1 MENNNEQYSFV
12 LGALARIDKK
22 VDIMSASLQEVKI
35 DLIHVKEDIDE
46 ARADISE
53 LKQYNS
59 LAILK
64 HIDEDEE
71 FREFEEEMER

>member
-1 MENNNEQYSFV
+1 MENEQYAFV

-22 VDIMSASLQEVKI
+22 VDIMTESFQEIKI
-35 DLIHVKEDIDE
+35 ELIHMKEDIDE

-59 LAILK
+59 
-64 HIDEDEE
+64 HYIDKQVEKMD
-71 FREFEEEMER
+71 EFESEFDV

>member
-1 MENNNEQYSFV
+1 MENDQYAFV

-22 VDIMSASLQEVKI
+22 VDMMNESFQEVKI
-35 DLIHVKEDIDE
+35 ELIHMKEDIDE

-59 LAILK
+59 
-64 HIDEDEE
+64 HYIDKQVEKMDDEFEDE
-71 FREFEEEMER
+71 FDI